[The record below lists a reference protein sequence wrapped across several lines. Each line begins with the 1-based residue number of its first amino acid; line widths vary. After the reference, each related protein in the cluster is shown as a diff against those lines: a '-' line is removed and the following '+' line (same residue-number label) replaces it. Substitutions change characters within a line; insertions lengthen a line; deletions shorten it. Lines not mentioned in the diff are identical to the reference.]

1 MFNSDS
7 ELKIMEVS
15 DPSALKYA
23 GSELNSGKGIS
34 KRGAMEKM
42 RALDAKAKAIG
53 N

>member
-23 GSELNSGKGIS
+23 GSELNSGEDICAHMTYTEVS
-34 KRGAMEKM
+34 MQLPM
-42 RALDAKAKAIG
+42 S
-53 N
+53 